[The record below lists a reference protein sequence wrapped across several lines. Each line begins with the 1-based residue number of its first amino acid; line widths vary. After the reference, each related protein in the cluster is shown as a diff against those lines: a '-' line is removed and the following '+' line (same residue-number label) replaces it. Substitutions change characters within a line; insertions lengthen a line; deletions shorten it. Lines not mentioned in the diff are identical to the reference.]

1 METIKEQ
8 FNNLNLLR
16 LFEIE
21 VTDKRTRKKD
31 YIIFNIEID
40 NNAFFVYH
48 VALNEEEE
56 KSIKVPHF
64 FRLIEPDET
73 LDNHL
78 QELYED
84 CISLIIDSEFYELN

>member
-8 FNNLNLLR
+8 FNKLNKLR

-21 VTDKRTRKKD
+21 VIDKRTKEKD

-40 NNAFFVYH
+40 KNAFFVYH

-64 FRLIEPDET
+64 FRLIEEDET
-73 LDNHL
+73 LDKHL

-84 CISLIIDSEFYELN
+84 CISLIIDSEFYKLN